1 MQLDEAAAMLNHDY
15 FHVAEQMVWADLG
28 CGNGTFT
35 LALATLLTAGSFVY
49 AIDSNAASLQQMPT
63 SYKQVSIE
71 KHNADFTSDALPFDK
86 VDGVLIANALHYVK
100 HKAAFLKKIVT
111 FLKDDGRFL
120 IVEYNTNQPVPGW
133 VPFPVSFT
141 ALQSLFRDAGFN
153 TVRLLS
159 ERPSVYGHAPM
170 YSAIIAR

>member
-1 MQLDEAAAMLNHDY
+1 MELDEAAAMLDNDH
-15 FHVAEQMVWADLG
+15 FHVAGQMVWADLG

-35 LALATLLTAGSFVY
+35 LALANLLLQGSLVH
-49 AIDSNAASLQQMPT
+49 AVDNNAAALKQIPSG
-63 SYKQVSIE
+63 YNQVSIE
-71 KHNADFTSDALPFDK
+71 KHKIDFVGDVLPFDK
-86 VDGVLIANALHYVK
+86 VDGILMANALHYVQYK
-100 HKAAFLKKIVT
+100 DAFIKKVIT

-120 IVEYNTNQPVPGW
+120 IVEYNTNEPVPVW
-133 VPFPVSFT
+133 VPYPVSFT
-141 ALQSLFRDAGFN
+141 ALQSLFRDVGFN